1 MRIVAITPNFYPHKG
16 GGENYVL
23 NLGIELAKKHEFT
36 VICPAIRKK
45 GRHQI
50 GNIEVY
56 YLPYKTIFGTDV
68 ISTWHMYNTIR
79 LLKPNI
85 IHGHGPSVS
94 QDIGLFL
101 SKILRIPMVTT
112 YHASIDLRRTISR
125 IYMKFCVS
133 IVLRNMEKVIVTSKS
148 TYSKMQSKTGIHRSN
163 IVFIPVGVHYDI
175 FNNVQNANVIRQ
187 KFDLKEKKIV
197 LFVGRLDNRHLYKR
211 LDLLINSITLVK
223 KKIQNIHLMVVGDG
237 GNISQYRLLVQS
249 LGIQNDVSF
258 HTDVRDD
265 ELPYWYSAAD
275 AFVLPSPSDEE
286 GFGIVLLEA
295 MSAGIPVI
303 TSDACWWAFSI
314 QEGKSGLLYK
324 AYDIDDL
331 SCKIITILTNDALS
345 SEMTK
350 NGKEYAKAYDWKVIV
365 KAVESIYLGA
375 IGQFG

>member
-36 VICPAIRKK
+36 VICPAIRMK

-50 GNIEVY
+50 GSIEVY

-68 ISTWHMYNTIR
+68 ISAWHMYNTIR
-79 LLKPNI
+79 LLKPDI

-94 QDIGLFL
+94 QDIGLLL

-133 IVLRNMEKVIVTSKS
+133 IVLRNMQKVIVTSKS
-148 TYSKMQSKTGIHRSN
+148 TYYKMQNKTGIHRSN
-163 IVFIPVGVHYDI
+163 IVFIPVGVYYDI

-211 LDLLINSITLVK
+211 LDLLIKSITLVK

-237 GNISQYRLLVQS
+237 DNISQYRLLVQS

-258 HTDVRDD
+258 HTNVRDD
-265 ELPYWYSAAD
+265 ELPYWYLAAD
-275 AFVLPSPSDEE
+275 VFVLPSPSDEE

-303 TSDACWWAFSI
+303 TSDACGGAFSI

-324 AYDIDDL
+324 AYDINDL
-331 SCKIITILTNDALS
+331 SCKIITILTNNTLS

-350 NGKEYAKAYDWKVIV
+350 NGKGYAKAYDWKVIV